1 MRDAITHGF
10 HIMSVATRR
19 EMAGE
24 HELKVYTDYLVQ
36 TIRRPKRPLTF
47 TDVYLPLVLA
57 GTVVAED
64 VLLPNEK
71 PLDRI
76 HDLMK
81 LYNKRAETERTPETE
96 MAFLMAEDVTNFALR
111 RYSDWM

>member
-1 MRDAITHGF
+1 
-10 HIMSVATRR
+10 
-19 EMAGE
+19 MASE

-36 TIRRPKRPLTF
+36 MIRRPKRPLTF
-47 TDVYLPLVLA
+47 SDVYLPLVLA

-81 LYNKRAETERTPETE
+81 LYNDRALTERTPETE